1 MVNVGT
7 KVSGGPRAAAGD
19 RWRAPVLA
27 NLGVAGVYAL
37 VGALVEVF
45 FSSIGLFPAPLW
57 PSAGIGVVAGAIYGW
72 SIVPGLFLGSLAVNA
87 LSFSAPLGVAL
98 PLSLTNALGPVV
110 GIVLARRFARRTDS
124 LFGVRDV
131 ASFTMFAVVL
141 HAAITGAMGAMVM
154 YLGGRILSGALG
166 RTFLEWWLSD
176 AWGTLALAPPV
187 LLWLLDPATRA
198 GRNRR
203 GEWLGVSLALT
214 AGSIALFLWRG
225 LDGQAD
231 AALPFLLLVPCA
243 WLAER
248 CTSCEAYT
256 EFCDVVLIAVIMTAT
271 GYGPFAGAGIQRPLF
286 FVGIFTV
293 TGAALILSCGALASN
308 RRRAERALR
317 SMVATLEQRVA
328 ERTAALQASEALL
341 RQVVED
347 LPLPIS
353 LVRPEDDRLLFANG
367 QARRLFGVD
376 PAMEPDRRESTFWCR
391 LEDRERIFAAVTD
404 GEPVQDLETELW
416 NARREVITALVSAS
430 LTRFG
435 DTPVVLLGAADI
447 TDRKRSEQAV
457 RESERKLRLLTDN
470 MTDVVWAVDP
480 GLRYTFVSQSVEQ
493 ARGIPPD
500 ALLGRSIFEFLSPE
514 SGERAGRAI
523 ASATATAAAQ
533 KQVRAEI
540 RLELEVM
547 RPDGI
552 MLECETCMTLL
563 LDPYGRLLGLQG
575 VTRDI
580 RERKILEAELHRL
593 ATTDALTGLLNR
605 RAFLDRLGS
614 DIARSLR
621 YGRPLTLAMVD
632 LDHFKRINDR
642 FGHGVG
648 DEVLVAFAGVC
659 RTALRDA
666 DVVGRLGGEEFAVL
680 LPETAIR
687 RAASTAERLR
697 EAVEALRIPA
707 DGGPVAPTAS
717 IGLAMLGPG
726 DDASRLM
733 ARADHAL
740 YAAKEQGRN
749 RVVSAGE

>member
-1 MVNVGT
+1 MVNVGA
-7 KVSGGPRAAAGD
+7 KVAGGPVAAAGD
-19 RWRAPVLA
+19 RWRPLVLA
-27 NLGVAGVYAL
+27 NLGVAAAYAL
-37 VGALVEVF
+37 IGALVELF
-45 FSSIGLFPAPLW
+45 FSHTGLFPAPLW
-57 PSAGIGVVAGAIYGW
+57 PSASVGVVAGAIYGW
-72 SIVPGLFLGSLAVNA
+72 AIAPGLFLGSLIVNA
-87 LSFSAPLGVAL
+87 ASFSAPLGVAL
-98 PLSLTNALGPVV
+98 PISLANAVAPVV
-110 GIVLARRFARRTDS
+110 GIELARRYARRTDA

-141 HAAITGAMGAMVM
+141 HAAVTGAVGAMVL
-154 YLGGRILSGALG
+154 YLSGRILSGAIG
-166 RTFLEWWLSD
+166 RAFLEWWLSD
-176 AWGTLALAPPV
+176 AWGALALAPPV
-187 LLWLLDPATRA
+187 LLWLLDPKTRP
-198 GRNRR
+198 GRGRR
-203 GEWLGVSLALT
+203 GEWLGVSLALMG
-214 AGSIALFLWRG
+214 GSAALFLWRG
-225 LDGQAD
+225 LEGQAD
-231 AALPFLLLVPCA
+231 AAMPFLLLVPCA
-243 WLAER
+243 WLAVR
-248 CTSCEAYT
+248 FTSREAYT
-256 EFCDVVLIAVIMTAT
+256 VFSVVVAIAVVMTTT
-271 GYGPFAGAGIQRPLF
+271 GYGPFAGAGIHQPLF

-293 TGAALILSCGALASN
+293 TGAALILSCGALANN

-347 LPLPIS
+347 LPLPIT

-376 PAMEPDRRESTFWCR
+376 PAAEPDRPESSLWCR
-391 LEDRERIFAAVTD
+391 LEERERIFSAIAA
-404 GEPVQDLETELW
+404 GEPVQDAETELW
-416 NARREVITALVSAS
+416 NGRREVITALVSAS

-435 DTPVVLLGAADI
+435 DTPVVLMGVSDI
-447 TDRKRSEQAV
+447 TDRKRGEQAV
-457 RESERKLRLLTDN
+457 RDSERKLRLLTDN

-480 GLRYTFVSQSVEQ
+480 GLRYTFISQSVERT
-493 ARGIPPD
+493 RGLPPD
-500 ALLGRSIFEFLSPE
+500 ALLGRSILECLSPE

-523 ASATATAAAQ
+523 ASASASAAAQ
-533 KQVRAEI
+533 KRERAEI
-540 RLELEVM
+540 RLELEVIG
-547 RPDGI
+547 PDGTI
-552 MLECETCMTLL
+552 LECETCMTLL

-593 ATTDALTGLLNR
+593 ATTDALTGLWNR

-621 YGRPLTLAMVD
+621 YGRPMTLAMVD

-642 FGHGVG
+642 YGHAVG
-648 DEVLVAFAGVC
+648 DDVLVAFADVC

-687 RAASTAERLR
+687 RATATAERLR
-697 EAVEALRIPA
+697 EAVAALSVPA
-707 DGGPVAPTAS
+707 GDEQVHPTAS
-717 IGLAMLGPG
+717 IGLAQLGPG

-749 RVVSAGE
+749 RVVAAE